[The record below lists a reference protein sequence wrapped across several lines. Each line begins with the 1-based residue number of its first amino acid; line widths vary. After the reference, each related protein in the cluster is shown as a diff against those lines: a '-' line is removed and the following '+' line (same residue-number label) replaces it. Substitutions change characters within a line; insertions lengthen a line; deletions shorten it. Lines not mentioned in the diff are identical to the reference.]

1 MYNICGVV
9 VSVIGLGIYN
19 ILISKEYPL
28 YKIKKFDY
36 CQVDNSLIKK
46 VDIEI
51 WKTFII
57 NRIIKIKS
65 KNI

>member
-9 VSVIGLGIYN
+9 VSVIGSGIYN
-19 ILISKEYPL
+19 ILISKDYTL

-51 WKTFII
+51 WK
-57 NRIIKIKS
+57 
-65 KNI
+65 NIYNK